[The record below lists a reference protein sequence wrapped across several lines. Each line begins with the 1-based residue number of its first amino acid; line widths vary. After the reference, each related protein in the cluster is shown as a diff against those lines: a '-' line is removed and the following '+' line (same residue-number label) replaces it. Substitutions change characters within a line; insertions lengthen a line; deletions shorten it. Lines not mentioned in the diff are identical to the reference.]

1 MSVWCRLLNAAPAI
15 LLAATFPA
23 CHARPA
29 AMAESADADTLV
41 DLAYGSDPAQ
51 QLDVY
56 RPKDARQA
64 PLILMVH
71 GGAWRIGD
79 KRSRAVV
86 ENKVARWLPKGFIFV
101 SVNNRLLPD
110 AGPLEQAADV
120 ARALAYVQRTAPS
133 WGGDPERIVLM
144 GHSAGAHLVSLL
156 SADPDKA
163 YRHGAKRWLGSVALD
178 SAAYDMTAIMQTDHY
193 RFYDQ
198 PFGDDPAYWK
208 AASPLQVLSRDARPI
223 LAVCSSER
231 KDRPCDQAG
240 EFVRQA
246 KTLGV
251 RAELSPQPMS
261 HREINQDLGLAN
273 DETEV
278 VEAFMASLD
287 SRIRR
292 RLSR

>member
-1 MSVWCRLLNAAPAI
+1 MRVWRGVLHSAAAI
-15 LLAATFPA
+15 LLTAALPA

-29 AMAESADADTLV
+29 AMADSASADTLV
-41 DLAYGSDPAQ
+41 DLAYGNDPAQ
-51 QLDVY
+51 RLDVY

-79 KRSRAVV
+79 KRNRAVV
-86 ENKVARWLPKGFIFV
+86 ENKLARWLPRGFIFV

-120 ARALAYVQRTAPS
+120 AHALAYVQRTAPS

-163 YRHGAKRWLGSVALD
+163 YRLGAKRWLGSVALD
-178 SAAYDMTAIMQTDHY
+178 SAAYDMTAIMQAEHY

-198 PFGDDPAYWK
+198 AFGDDPAYWK
-208 AASPLQVLSRDARPI
+208 AASPLQALNRNALPI
-223 LAVCSSER
+223 LAVCSTER

-240 EFVRQA
+240 DFVRQA
-246 KTLGV
+246 TALGV

-273 DETEV
+273 DETQA

-287 SRIRR
+287 PEIRR
-292 RLSR
+292 RLGR